1 MRPKN
6 VITSRNRCSPR
17 FLAGKFKTNCRDRWF
32 FRKSIVKLRF
42 FGPVRLMKTT
52 SLNKSMTTINSRS
65 CDFLNNLYEEKLL
78 HKKNRHEYVKQKF
91 IFVIGLFSLGSLK
104 TIGILPKIDLSVLL
118 YFIPYVASS
127 YDIYIAAEDFK
138 VKRVGTFIR
147 RHAGDQCYE
156 EKAWERWLN
165 DKEHRE
171 SLALWASV
179 CLTVISLLA
188 SALLLFPQNTNR
200 KIFFTWLAISLVACI
215 SVFLIAKSERN
226 ILNKSKEKIAE
237 QVN

>member
-1 MRPKN
+1 MQTP
-6 VITSRNRCSPR
+6 S
-17 FLAGKFKTNCRDRWF
+17 LD
-32 FRKSIVKLRF
+32 KSLT
-42 FGPVRLMKTT
+42 TT
-52 SLNKSMTTINSRS
+52 STSRS

-78 HKKNRHEYVKQKF
+78 HKKNRHEYVKQKL

-104 TIGILPKIDLSVLL
+104 TIGEITKVDLSVLL
-118 YFIPYVASS
+118 YFIPYVAAS

-147 RHAGDQCYE
+147 RHAGEQCHE
-156 EKAWERWLN
+156 EKAWERWIN

-188 SALLLFPQNTNR
+188 SALLLFLQNPNL
-200 KIFFTWLAISLVACI
+200 IIYFSWLAISLIACI
-215 SVFLIAKSERN
+215 SVFLIARKERD
-226 ILNKSKEKIAE
+226 ILNKPKENRAE
-237 QVN
+237 R